1 MTAVSDFCKLTLAT
15 LNDHEKEFI
24 EANDTVTGDV
34 GLSGPMG
41 ENIMWFIILG
51 CVVWVTGFV
60 QTACLMLSSE
70 NQVNRLR
77 DKLEQ
82 IFWTKK
88 NERSR
93 NQNFNFR

>member
-15 LNDHEKEFI
+15 LNAHEKDFI
-24 EANDTVTGDV
+24 ESDETLTGDV

-82 IFWTKK
+82 IFWKK
-88 NERSR
+88 NK
-93 NQNFNFR
+93 